1 MKLIKHLVLFFIFLA
16 VGFLSI
22 GVLLKDVPKTKLPSI
37 KEIFDSSKFSLLDA
51 PSESLRAGVKNLNGD
66 VVWKNRIAETPTKVD
81 TLSQVQQGES
91 LITGED
97 GSVDLDFL
105 DTAYIKLQSN
115 SEVDIIQT
123 LPANIVFKQLSG
135 VVTYQKI
142 STVPVSVRVSP
153 ILIEVLGNVSVSIND
168 INGRITISGLSK
180 VAYNDKANTTR
191 LIDVSDN
198 QSIVFNPDTL
208 KVVQE

>member
-1 MKLIKHLVLFFIFLA
+1 
-16 VGFLSI
+16 
-22 GVLLKDVPKTKLPSI
+22 
-37 KEIFDSSKFSLLDA
+37 
-51 PSESLRAGVKNLNGD
+51 LRAGVKNLNGD

-142 STVPVSVRVSP
+142 STVPLSVRVSP
-153 ILIEVLGNVSVSIND
+153 LLIEILGNVSISID
-168 INGRITISGLSK
+168 KANGHIEITGPSK
-180 VAYNDKANTTR
+180 IAYNDKSNTTR
-191 LIDVSDN
+191 LIELSDN
-198 QSIVFNPDTL
+198 KTVVFNPDTL
-208 KVVQE
+208 KVVAR